1 MPSVSQALCRVW
13 GQGVYHTDQVP
24 AVPRLVASPVTW
36 GTGKYFRVEF
46 YKAVT
51 VSQRRGEVKG
61 DRLRW
66 RLMRE
71 GPSGDRPHERGERS
85 WGAGHAV
92 LGRAQPP
99 RHGNGT

>member
-1 MPSVSQALCRVW
+1 MPSVSRALCRVW
-13 GQGVYHTDQVP
+13 GQGANHTDQVA
-24 AVPRLVASPVTW
+24 AVPGLVVSPVTW

-51 VSQRRGEVKG
+51 VGQRRGRVKG

-71 GPSGDRPHERGERS
+71 GLSGEGPLE
-85 WGAGHAV
+85 
-92 LGRAQPP
+92 
-99 RHGNGT
+99 